1 MSDVPLVEIAYQHIR
16 HQLLN
21 GAYLPGHLFTESE
34 LATELG
40 MSRTPIRAAVSLLE
54 KEGFVQT
61 LYKRG
66 IVIKGI
72 ETKDLY
78 HIFDLL
84 NALYS
89 YALDCM
95 DHGMYYEL
103 NLPQLRTHYD
113 QLIEASDNQQY
124 RAYYENGLMFMHTL
138 LASIGNRY
146 ITETFNLHRDKLLFY
161 VVAYRLT
168 KGANRPYTGRKL
180 YEEIYNRLAEGK
192 YLEAKKAIM
201 EHKRNMREDLLR
213 NSMLP

>member
-1 MSDVPLVEIAYQHIR
+1 MSEVPLVEIAYQHIR
-16 HQLLN
+16 TQLLN
-21 GAYLPGHLFTESE
+21 GVYLPGHQFTESE
-34 LATELG
+34 LAAELG
-40 MSRTPIRAAVSLLE
+40 MSRTPIRSAVSLLE

-66 IVIKGI
+66 IIVRGI

-89 YALDCM
+89 YALDCI
-95 DHGMYYEL
+95 DQGMYYEL
-103 NLPQLRTHYD
+103 DLPLLRKHYD
-113 QLIEASDNQQY
+113 QLVEASDNQQY
-124 RAYYENGLMFMHTL
+124 RAYYENGLMFMYTL
-138 LASIGNRY
+138 LASIRNRY

-168 KGANRPYTGRKL
+168 QGANRPYTGRKL

-192 YLEAKKAIM
+192 YQEAKRAIM

>member
-1 MSDVPLVEIAYQHIR
+1 MSEVPLVEIAYQHIR
-16 HQLLN
+16 TQLLN
-21 GAYLPGHLFTESE
+21 GVYLPGHQFTESE
-34 LATELG
+34 LAAELG
-40 MSRTPIRAAVSLLE
+40 MSRTPIRSAISLLE

-66 IVIKGI
+66 IIVRGI
-72 ETKDLY
+72 EAKDLY

-89 YALDCM
+89 YALDCI
-95 DHGMYYEL
+95 DQGMYYEL
-103 NLPQLRTHYD
+103 DLPQLRKHYD
-113 QLIEASDNQQY
+113 QLIEASDNKQY
-124 RAYYENGLMFMHTL
+124 RAYYENGLMFMYTL
-138 LASIGNRY
+138 LASIRNRY

-168 KGANRPYTGRKL
+168 QGANRPYTGRKL
-180 YEEIYNRLAEGK
+180 YEEIYHRLAEGN
-192 YLEAKKAIM
+192 YQEAKKAIM